1 VPVLTAHLF
10 AFVYC
15 HFMAFSFFSAG
26 HE

>member
-1 VPVLTAHLF
+1 VPVLTAHFL
-10 AFVYC
+10 AFVHS